1 MIELLIALLIIS
13 VITILLLLYRIS
25 KIKEQNLI
33 TFRDKLK
40 TNSVCLLQE
49 WDDTLDKQKMIQ
61 VTIIHKGTYTLKVID
76 ENMQYHIVNPED
88 LFPLNY
94 HICRDN

>member
-1 MIELLIALLIIS
+1 MIELLIALLIVSIA
-13 VITILLLLYRIS
+13 IILLLLYRIS

-40 TNSVCLLQE
+40 TNSVCFLQE
-49 WDDTLDKQKMIQ
+49 WNNTLDKFKMIQ
-61 VTIIHKGTYTLKVID
+61 VTVIYKGTYTLKVID
-76 ENMQYHIVNPED
+76 ENMQYHIVNLED

>member
-1 MIELLIALLIIS
+1 MIEVLVALLAVS
-13 VITILLLLYRIS
+13 VVVILLLLYRIS

-40 TNSVCLLQE
+40 ANSVCLLQE
-49 WDDTLDKQKMIQ
+49 WDNTLDKFKMIQ
-61 VTIIHKGTYTLKVID
+61 VTVIHKGTYTLKVID
-76 ENMQYHIVNPED
+76 ENMQYHIVNSED

>member
-1 MIELLIALLIIS
+1 MIELLVALLIIS
-13 VITILLLLYRIS
+13 VVIIAILLYRIS

-40 TNSVCLLQE
+40 INNTCLLQE
-49 WDDTLDKQKMIQ
+49 WNDTLDKFKMIQ
-61 VTIIHKGTYTLKVID
+61 VTVIHKGTYTLKVID
-76 ENMQYHIVNPED
+76 ENMQYHIVNSED

-94 HICRDN
+94 GICRDN